1 MNYTSRA
8 SITLTLACFASI
20 ILLTIAHQLSKQRI
34 EQSELAWKMENL
46 RAVLPSGRFD
56 NDPLSTQ
63 FQHVEP
69 ILGSEAPLDVYVVF
83 QNDQPSAAALEI
95 IAGNGYNGDI
105 RLLLGISY
113 KGEIIGVRVIEHR
126 ETPGLGDDIEI
137 IRSDWITQFDGRSV
151 VSSHPADWQI
161 KRNGGQFDAITGAT
175 ITPLAIINAVQ
186 SAIRWFETNK
196 ERLFSE
202 GGTSA

>member
-1 MNYTSRA
+1 MIHTSRA
-8 SITLTLACFASI
+8 SLTLTLACFTSI
-20 ILLTIAHQLSKQRI
+20 ILLTAAHQLAKPRI
-34 EQSELAWKMENL
+34 AQSELAWKMENL
-46 RAVLPSGRFD
+46 RAVLPGGHYD

-69 ILGSEAPLDVYVVF
+69 ELGSEAPLDVYVVF

-137 IRSDWITQFDGRSV
+137 RRSDWITQFVGRSQD
-151 VSSHPADWQI
+151 SSRPTEWEI
-161 KRNGGQFDAITGAT
+161 KRNGGQFDGITGAT
-175 ITPLAIINAVQ
+175 ITPLAIINAVH
-186 SAIRWFETNK
+186 SALIWFETNK
-196 ERLFSE
+196 DKLFND
-202 GGTSA
+202 GGFSA